1 MEHRVPNVNHLY
13 LGQNAK
19 TCLQG
24 FVKNTGA
31 DQPAHLRSL
40 ISAFGMYHVP
50 VAEETC
56 LKLALSE
63 ASKTDFLK
71 SRPM

>member
-1 MEHRVPNVNHLY
+1 MEHRIPNVNHLY

-19 TCLQG
+19 TCLLG
-24 FVKNTGA
+24 SVNNTGA
-31 DQPAHLRSL
+31 DQPVHLRSL

-63 ASKTDFLK
+63 ASKNRF
-71 SRPM
+71 S